1 MVPRESRVVDSFE
14 MRIAD
19 LNAIDLDRLHAL
31 SISVGWPHR
40 AEDWQF
46 VREVGEG
53 IVAMD
58 EIGRIQGSAMWFPY
72 GAHFATIG
80 MVITSPRLQS
90 NGAGQWLMGHVLDRV
105 AGRDLGLNATRA
117 ARRLYHSLNFNREA
131 AVYQCNG
138 EAVVPPELDRPPGSV
153 LRVLEPEDLDAIV
166 ELDEAA
172 FGADRRILL
181 GRLLTCSKGIGL
193 MRGGEMEAFS
203 LCRPFGRGHL
213 IGPVV
218 ATNDEDAIAVVHP
231 HAARHAA
238 TFLRLD
244 TREKD
249 GRFSDFLSRCGLPV
263 YDTVTT
269 MSLGR
274 RWLTVREGDAPRKP
288 RTYALASQ
296 ALG

>member
-1 MVPRESRVVDSFE
+1 MVPRESRVVDSFD

-19 LNAIDLDRLHAL
+19 LNTTDLDQLHAL

-46 VREVGEG
+46 LREVGEG

-58 EIGRIQGSAMWFPY
+58 EIGRIMGSAMWFPY
-72 GAHFATIG
+72 DEHFATIG

-90 NGAGQWLMGHVLDRV
+90 NGAGQWLMGNVLDRV

-117 ARRLYHSLNFNREA
+117 ARRLYLSLNFTREA
-131 AVYQCNG
+131 TVYQCNG
-138 EAVVPPELDRPPGSV
+138 EAVAPPELDAPAGSV
-153 LRVLEPEDLDAIV
+153 RRPLEPGDLDTIV
-166 ELDEAA
+166 ELDKAA

-181 GRLLTCSKGIGL
+181 VGLLACSEGIGL
-193 MRGGEMEAFS
+193 IRGGKMEAFS
-203 LCRPFGRGHL
+203 LCRRFGRGHV

-238 TFLRLD
+238 SFLRLD

-274 RWLTVREGDAPRKP
+274 RWLKVREGDAPRQP

-296 ALG
+296 TLG

>member
-1 MVPRESRVVDSFE
+1 MVPRESRVVDSFD

-19 LNAIDLDRLHAL
+19 LNTTDLDQLHAL

-46 VREVGEG
+46 LREVGEG

-58 EIGRIQGSAMWFPY
+58 EIGRIMGSAMWFPY
-72 GAHFATIG
+72 DEHFATIG

-90 NGAGQWLMGHVLDRV
+90 NGAGQWLMGNVLDRV

-117 ARRLYHSLNFNREA
+117 ARRLYLSLNFTREA
-131 AVYQCNG
+131 TVYQCNG
-138 EAVVPPELDRPPGSV
+138 EAVAPPELDAPAGSV
-153 LRVLEPEDLDAIV
+153 RRRLEPGDLDTIV
-166 ELDEAA
+166 ELDKAA

-181 GRLLTCSKGIGL
+181 VRLLTCSEGIGL
-193 MRGGEMEAFS
+193 IRGGKMEAFS
-203 LCRPFGRGHL
+203 LCRRFGRGHV

-238 TFLRLD
+238 SFLRLD

-274 RWLTVREGDAPRKP
+274 RWPKVREGDAPRQP

-296 ALG
+296 TLG

>member
-1 MVPRESRVVDSFE
+1 MVPRESRVVDSFD

-19 LNAIDLDRLHAL
+19 LNTTDLDQLHAL

-46 VREVGEG
+46 LREVGEG
-53 IVAMD
+53 IVAKD
-58 EIGRIQGSAMWFPY
+58 EIGRIMGSAMWFPY
-72 GAHFATIG
+72 DEHFATIG

-90 NGAGQWLMGHVLDRV
+90 NGAGQWLMGNVLDRV

-117 ARRLYHSLNFNREA
+117 ARRLYLSLNFTREA
-131 AVYQCNG
+131 TVYQCNG
-138 EAVVPPELDRPPGSV
+138 EAVAPPELDAPAGSV
-153 LRVLEPEDLDAIV
+153 RRPLEPGDLDTIV
-166 ELDEAA
+166 ELDKAA

-181 GRLLTCSKGIGL
+181 VRLLTCSEGIGL
-193 MRGGEMEAFS
+193 IRGGKMEAFS
-203 LCRPFGRGHL
+203 LCRRFGRGHV

-238 TFLRLD
+238 SFLRLD

-274 RWLTVREGDAPRKP
+274 RWPKVREGDAPRQP

-296 ALG
+296 TLG

>member
-1 MVPRESRVVDSFE
+1 

-19 LNAIDLDRLHAL
+19 LNTTDLDQLHAL

-46 VREVGEG
+46 LREVGEG

-58 EIGRIQGSAMWFPY
+58 EIGRIMGSAMWFPY
-72 GAHFATIG
+72 DEHFATIG

-90 NGAGQWLMGHVLDRV
+90 NGAGQWLMGNVLDRV

-117 ARRLYHSLNFNREA
+117 ARRLYLSLNFTREA
-131 AVYQCNG
+131 TVYQCNG
-138 EAVVPPELDRPPGSV
+138 EAVAPPELDAPAGSV
-153 LRVLEPEDLDAIV
+153 RRPLEPGDLDTIV
-166 ELDEAA
+166 ELDKAA

-181 GRLLTCSKGIGL
+181 VGLLACSEGIGL
-193 MRGGEMEAFS
+193 IRGGKMEAFS
-203 LCRPFGRGHL
+203 LCRRFGRGHV

-238 TFLRLD
+238 SFLRLD

-274 RWLTVREGDAPRKP
+274 RWLKVREGDAPRQP

-296 ALG
+296 TLG

>member
-1 MVPRESRVVDSFE
+1 

-19 LNAIDLDRLHAL
+19 INNVDLDQLHAL

-58 EIGRIQGSAMWFPY
+58 EIGRTQGSAMWFPY
-72 GAHFATIG
+72 DTHFATIG

-117 ARRLYHSLNFNREA
+117 ARRLYHTLKFSQEA
-131 AVYQCNG
+131 IVYQCNG
-138 EAVVPPELDRPPGSV
+138 EAIAPPELDRPAGSV
-153 LRVLEPEDLDAIV
+153 LRVLELGDLEAIV
-166 ELDEAA
+166 KLDEAA

-181 GRLLTCSKGIGL
+181 GRLLTCSEGIGL
-193 MRGGEMEAFS
+193 MRGGKMEAFS
-203 LCRPFGRGHL
+203 LCRPFGRGHV

-218 ATNDEDAIAVVHP
+218 ATTDEDAIAVIHP

-244 TREKD
+244 TREKE
-249 GRFSDFLSRCGLPV
+249 GRFSNFLSQCGLPV

-274 RWLTVREGDAPRKP
+274 RWLTVREGDSPHKP

-296 ALG
+296 TLG

>member
-1 MVPRESRVVDSFE
+1 

-19 LNAIDLDRLHAL
+19 LNATDLDQLHAL

-72 GAHFATIG
+72 GVRFATIG

-117 ARRLYHSLNFNREA
+117 ARRLYHTLNFSREA
-131 AVYQCNG
+131 CVYQCNG
-138 EAVVPPELDRPPGSV
+138 EAIAPPELDRPAGSV
-153 LRVLEPEDLDAIV
+153 LRVLELGDLDAIV

-172 FGADRRILL
+172 FGADRSKLL
-181 GRLLTCSKGIGL
+181 GRLLTCSEGIGL
-193 MRGGEMEAFS
+193 IRGGKIEAFS
-203 LCRPFGRGHL
+203 LCRRFGRGHV

-218 ATNDEDAIAVVHP
+218 AMNDEDAIAVVHP
-231 HAARHAA
+231 HAHRHAA

-244 TREKD
+244 TREKE
-249 GRFSDFLSRCGLPV
+249 GSFSNFLFRCGLAV

-269 MSLGR
+269 MSRGR
-274 RWLTVREGDAPRKP
+274 RWLTIREGDAPHKP

>member
-1 MVPRESRVVDSFE
+1 

-19 LNAIDLDRLHAL
+19 LSTTDLDQLHAL

-46 VREVGEG
+46 LREVGEG

-58 EIGRIQGSAMWFPY
+58 EIGRIMGSAMWFPY
-72 GAHFATIG
+72 DEHFATIG

-117 ARRLYHSLNFNREA
+117 ARRLYLSLNFAREA
-131 AVYQCNG
+131 TVYQCNG
-138 EAVVPPELDRPPGSV
+138 EAVAPPELDAPAGSV
-153 LRVLEPEDLDAIV
+153 RRPLEPGDLDTIV
-166 ELDEAA
+166 ELDKAA
-172 FGADRRILL
+172 FGADRRTLL
-181 GRLLTCSKGIGL
+181 VRLLTCSKGIGL
-193 MRGGEMEAFS
+193 MRGDKMEAFS
-203 LCRPFGRGHL
+203 LCRRFGRGHV

-218 ATNDEDAIAVVHP
+218 ATNDEDAIAVIHP
-231 HAARHAA
+231 HAVRHIAS
-238 TFLRLD
+238 FLRLD

-249 GRFSDFLSRCGLPV
+249 GRFSDFLARCGLSV
-263 YDTVTT
+263 YDTVTS

-274 RWLTVREGDAPRKP
+274 RWLNVGEGDAPRQP

-296 ALG
+296 TLG